1 MLVGKLIHRFQ
12 TGPPPA
18 DSSKLEVFVKGD
30 QFWVVDQPDER
41 VKVCVTQLVVA
52 NGEYQTVA
60 CNETN

>member
-18 DSSKLEVFVKGD
+18 DSSKLEVYVQGM
-30 QFWVVDQPDER
+30 QFWVQEPDER
-41 VKVCVTQLVVA
+41 AKVCVTQLVVA